1 MERTYWIGLL
11 FALIVLLAVFFRM
24 RNAGMK
30 ERYATWWVVIVVGTT
45 IVSLFPGL
53 SVDASRADEE
63 RRRLVEEISILN
75 LRIEEL
81 EAESRSHRP

>member
-1 MERTYWIGLL
+1 MERTYWIGLV

-45 IVSLFPGL
+45 IVWL
-53 SVDASRADEE
+53 SPRCSAFWRACSASG
-63 RRRLVEEISILN
+63 
-75 LRIEEL
+75 
-81 EAESRSHRP
+81 SR

>member
-1 MERTYWIGLL
+1 MERTYWIGLV

-45 IVSLFPGL
+45 IVSLFPALL
-53 SVDASRADEE
+53 SLLADARLAAAQ
-63 RRRLVEEISILN
+63 RRCLASG
-75 LRIEEL
+75 
-81 EAESRSHRP
+81 